1 MRVNTTKQKL
11 DDGKIVF
18 GGIISG
24 FAPEIVEILALCGY
38 DFAFLDC
45 EHGSMSFDQVEQ
57 MVRAAEAAGI
67 TPIARI
73 PDHQDATLLR
83 YLDRGVQGLIVPHVN
98 TKQQAEQVAAAAR
111 YGPEGHRGS
120 ASGRAHDYNVGVSRA
135 ESMAFINANVLV
147 IPMCEEVEAVNNLE
161 DILSVPGIDVVHCA
175 SGDLGQ
181 SMGNPPLGEIR
192 AVMHDVVR
200 RTRAG
205 GKHAGVGGNSPTDT
219 AGVGEL
225 IKSGANFVTI
235 SSLSLLR
242 MGAEAFRSESMKAG
256 GIA

>member
-1 MRVNTTKQKL
+1 
-11 DDGKIVF
+11 
-18 GGIISG
+18 
-24 FAPEIVEILALCGY
+24 
-38 DFAFLDC
+38 
-45 EHGSMSFDQVEQ
+45 
-57 MVRAAEAAGI
+57 
-67 TPIARI
+67 
-73 PDHQDATLLR
+73 
-83 YLDRGVQGLIVPHVN
+83 
-98 TKQQAEQVAAAAR
+98 
-111 YGPEGHRGS
+111 
-120 ASGRAHDYNVGVSRA
+120 
-135 ESMAFINANVLV
+135 
-147 IPMCEEVEAVNNLE
+147 MCEEVEAVNNLE

-219 AGVGEL
+219 AGVGDL
-225 IKSGANFVTI
+225 IRSGANFVTI